1 MTRKRTFSL
10 PDEVSA
16 DLDRLAPTNAS
27 AFVADAVRAKI
38 DQITAAQ
45 RIREAYGDPDPI
57 AYAYWLE
64 RLAAGR
70 PDQRAS

>member
-10 PDEVSA
+10 PDDVSA
-16 DLDRLAPTNAS
+16 DLDRLAPQNAS

-38 DQITAAQ
+38 DQITAAH
-45 RIREAYGDPDPI
+45 RIREAYGEPDPS

-64 RLAAGR
+64 RLAPVS
-70 PDQRAS
+70 PDQQTS